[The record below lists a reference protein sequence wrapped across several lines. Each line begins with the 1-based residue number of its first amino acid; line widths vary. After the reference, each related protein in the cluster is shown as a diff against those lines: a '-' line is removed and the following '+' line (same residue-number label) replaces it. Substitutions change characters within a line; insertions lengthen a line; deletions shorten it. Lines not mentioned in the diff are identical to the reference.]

1 MTKPKSERG
10 KRQEKASSEADEDG
24 QPCAELAAAAPE
36 LAKESALESESSILA
51 AIRSMSKTM
60 NDRFNDL
67 EASLASTQAT
77 LASLG
82 NRIQEVENAS
92 SEYDR
97 RLSLV
102 EQQCTKMQSENEMLR
117 LKVTDLEARSR
128 RQNIKI
134 VGLPEKIENGHPT
147 EFLAKFIPELLGADN
162 FPKPLEVDRA
172 HRLGRRLSENDVH
185 PRVMIARIHHFQLK
199 EKILQLAR
207 QQFPLRYNG
216 KAVHFFPDYP
226 AEVMKQR
233 QAFDPVRKRLR
244 DAGVRSGFIYP
255 ARLRVSSDT
264 MDRVFSSPQDAET
277 FAETLS

>member
-1 MTKPKSERG
+1 
-10 KRQEKASSEADEDG
+10 
-24 QPCAELAAAAPE
+24 
-36 LAKESALESESSILA
+36 
-51 AIRSMSKTM
+51 
-60 NDRFNDL
+60 F
-67 EASLASTQAT
+67 
-77 LASLG
+77 
-82 NRIQEVENAS
+82 
-92 SEYDR
+92 
-97 RLSLV
+97 
-102 EQQCTKMQSENEMLR
+102 
-117 LKVTDLEARSR
+117 SR
-128 RQNIKI
+128 
-134 VGLPEKIENGHPT
+134 
-147 EFLAKFIPELLGADN
+147 
-162 FPKPLEVDRA
+162 
-172 HRLGRRLSENDVH
+172 NDVR

-244 DAGVRSGFIYP
+244 EAGVRSGFIYP